1 MPRAKAKAKSE
12 STATAVK
19 QTVKPRSNV
28 STRFTSKNNPGKG
41 RPKGAKNKI
50 SSEQLQV
57 ARDAFTPMAKLGL
70 EKGKTHLTKCKL
82 EGCGACQF
90 WAKLSFDYAYG
101 KPTQPIEFNVAALNE
116 ELESIAA
123 AAGKPVDEIKAEAR
137 EAGVRVMADYAVAG

>member
-1 MPRAKAKAKSE
+1 MPRAKAKAKAE
-12 STATAVK
+12 KPATPVK
-19 QTVKPRSNV
+19 QTVKPRGDI

-41 RPKGAKNKI
+41 RPTGAKNKI
-50 SSEQLQV
+50 SSVQLQA
-57 ARDAFTPMAKLGL
+57 AREAFTPLAKLGL

-101 KPTQPIEFNVAALNE
+101 KPTQPIEFNVAALNQ

-123 AAGKPVDEIKAEAR
+123 AAGKSVDEIKAEAR
-137 EAGVRVMADYAVAG
+137 EAGVRVMADYAVSV